1 MAWAMF
7 FGTVSFPFTLHAQTT
22 GPTQSGTSFIPA
34 LSVGE
39 RYDTNVW
46 FAPAFLLPPGTRLN
60 DFATTL
66 QGSLKALHKDKN
78 VDVSLLGGVDVN
90 AFAYNTGLNY
100 LSTRAD
106 LYSNLNGWAEQLAK
120 GAQLQVY
127 DYFRYTPTS
136 PGFLSGGKSGTE
148 DPFLRG
154 IQAFRANTFSN
165 TLNMNGV
172 YPVYRGLGVQG
183 QYAFSLFR
191 VGSILAATSTGA
203 TFFDTTM
210 HTWSVGPRFEVS
222 RLDGIALL
230 YQQSLITQSLSQTAS
245 QSGGAPTDT
254 DTQSVT
260 ANWYRTTPN
269 WNFRIA
275 GGVALIEP
283 ANKSFPTATITISN
297 SLERTTSVQLYLSR
311 TATPS
316 FYIQAG
322 AAISNVAQ
330 LQVSKRLTRDLSV
343 RGSVNFGYNEI
354 VPTESAV
361 KFTSFTLSAGLSY
374 RLTKYMFVDLYYD
387 HNDFSTQSPGL
398 NYVILRDA
406 VGVGLTAQWR

>member
-7 FGTVSFPFTLHAQTT
+7 FGSVSFPFTLHAQTT

-90 AFAYNTGLNY
+90 AYAYNTGLNY

-106 LYSNLNGWAEQLAK
+106 LYSNLNGWAEQLVK
-120 GAQLQVY
+120 GARLQVY
-127 DYFRYTPTS
+127 DLFRYTPTS

-165 TLNMNGV
+165 SLNMNGV

-183 QYAFSLFR
+183 QYGFSLFR
-191 VGSILAATSTGA
+191 VGSILAATNTGA

-210 HTWSVGPRFEVS
+210 HNWSVGPRLEVS

-245 QSGGAPTDT
+245 QTGGAPLDT
-254 DTQSVT
+254 KTQSVT

-269 WNFRIA
+269 WRFTVA

-297 SLERTTSVQLYLSR
+297 NVERTTSVQLYLSR
-311 TATPS
+311 TASPS
-316 FYIQAG
+316 FYLQAG

-330 LQVSKRLTRDLSV
+330 LQVSKRLTRELSV
-343 RGSVNFGYNEI
+343 RGSVNLGYNEI

-361 KFTSFTLSAGLSY
+361 KFTNFTLSAGLNY

-387 HNDFSTQSPGL
+387 HNDFNTQSPGL

-406 VGVGLTAQWR
+406 VGVGLTVEWR